1 MFLGWKLLTDSSLSL
16 RDFCQEFI
24 KLRVFKWFNLFRC
37 ISGNFS
43 KKKGKIYH
51 VCFILD
57 TRSCLPQLQA
67 LTIIAQDIWPV
78 WISSALWK
86 LFSSPLETFCILMIV
101 SELLKMMYSSLF
113 GLFVFFFLTI
123 LLILVSEIYNSSIHS
138 R

>member
-1 MFLGWKLLTDSSLSL
+1 MFLGWKLFTDSSLSL

-24 KLRVFKWFNLFRC
+24 KLRVIKWFNLFRC

-86 LFSSPLETFCILMIV
+86 LFSSPLTFCILMIV
-101 SELLKMMYSSLF
+101 SELLKMMYSSLL